1 VTLAQRFANAMS
13 SLTLRADGWLNPVML
28 KELRQAVRGR
38 FIVTVLS
45 LSLLAQVV
53 AVAGF
58 MISGAIDM
66 RSALVNPIG
75 SVTFTT
81 LFFVLFTATV
91 FFVPLYSGIRMAVE
105 RSDTNV
111 DLLFVTT
118 IRPRTV
124 ILGKLMTTIALTA
137 LIFFASLPF
146 LVFSYVLRGIDVLTI
161 LFVLFI
167 AFFAVCSAAV
177 VALFLGCIPATKPF
191 RLILGLIFFGV
202 AAMAY
207 AGMAAMITGFIR
219 SSTATMFVT
228 SDFWTAVVS
237 AIMVVAAIDA
247 VLLVTTTV
255 IITPAAANRA
265 LPIRMMM
272 AIVWLVSLAIAARLT
287 FRFRD
292 VSPILT
298 WAIVQLFFITVVLCS
313 AVGERERWGPR
324 VARAIPEN
332 PLKRFVAFLF
342 FSGAGGGTLWALLF
356 YTLTIGAYELVLKT
370 RPPSLLSLERVV
382 DAQVLGEAAM
392 CFVAYLLTAQLVR
405 RKYLSHRVPARATW
419 AIGLLVFLVVAVIP
433 PLVLLSGY
441 SGTPQLKEQ
450 YETFTMLNPFPNF
463 DGRAHP
469 LRLPVLMIWTLL
481 VVTANAAWIATQ
493 WRAFRRF
500 NAQDDDGELALQEG
514 SAA

>member
-1 VTLAQRFANAMS
+1 MSLAQRFADLKS
-13 SLTLRADGWLNPVML
+13 RADGWLNPVMV

-58 MISGAIDM
+58 MISGAIDN
-66 RSALVNPIG
+66 RNAALDPIG

-91 FFVPLYSGIRMAVE
+91 FFVPLYSGIRMAIE

-161 LFVLFI
+161 VFVLFI

-191 RLILGLIFFGV
+191 RFVLGLVFFGV
-202 AAMAY
+202 SAMAY
-207 AGMAAMITGFIR
+207 AGMAAMITSFIR
-219 SSTATMFVT
+219 SSTAMMFVT
-228 SDFWTAVVS
+228 SDFWTAVIS

-255 IITPAAANRA
+255 IITPPAANRA
-265 LPIRMMM
+265 LPIRLMM
-272 AIVWLVSLAIAARLT
+272 AIVWLVSFAIAARLT

-292 VSPILT
+292 ASPILM
-298 WAIVQLFFITVVLCS
+298 WAMVQLLFITLVMCS

-324 VARAIPEN
+324 VARTIPEN

-356 YTLTIGAYELVLKT
+356 YSLTIGAYELVLKT
-370 RPPSLLSLERVV
+370 RPPSLISTERVIS
-382 DAQVLGEAAM
+382 AQVLAEAAM

-405 RKYLSHRVPARATW
+405 RKYLSQRVPARATW
-419 AIGLLVFLVVAVIP
+419 AIGLVVFLIVAVIP
-433 PLVLLSGY
+433 PLVLLSAY
-441 SGTPQLKEQ
+441 SGTPQLRAQ
-450 YETFTMLNPFPNF
+450 YEAVTMLNPFPNF
-463 DGRAHP
+463 DGQTHFA
-469 LRLPVLMIWTLL
+469 RLPVLMIWTL
-481 VVTANAAWIATQ
+481 
-493 WRAFRRF
+493 
-500 NAQDDDGELALQEG
+500 
-514 SAA
+514 